1 MFLLVKDLINNRRI
15 YIPVKTYKTELKF
28 KNRMKRKQNKSLIL
42 EHFGDTP
49 QLRVFDFLIGN
60 FFFDFPMTE
69 IARESNVSY
78 NSIVTFFDKWIK
90 KGLLVKTRKVGKSDY
105 YKLNMDNS
113 FVIDIVRLDWRMVK
127 ADIGLLEETKKPMI
141 PVSNH

>member
-1 MFLLVKDLINNRRI
+1 MRR
-15 YIPVKTYKTELKF
+15 KED
-28 KNRMKRKQNKSLIL
+28 KSLFL

-78 NSIVTFFDKWIK
+78 NSIVTFFDGWIK
-90 KGLLVKTRKVGKSDY
+90 KGILVKTRKVGKSAY
-105 YKLNMDNS
+105 YKLNMNNS
-113 FVIDIVRLDWRMVK
+113 FVKDIVRLNWRMVK
-127 ADIGLLEETKKPMI
+127 ADLGLLEETKKPI
-141 PVSNH
+141 FPVSNH